1 MPRVVK
7 GRRCA
12 LVADL
17 VVALVIVAGG
27 IAIGALLGVEV
38 ADWHARHVAQQPAG

>member
-1 MPRVVK
+1 MGAVMPRIVK

-17 VVALVIVAGG
+17 VVALVIVVGA
-27 IAIGALLGVEV
+27 IAIGALLAVEV
-38 ADWHARHVAQQPAG
+38 ADWRARHLV